1 MFDLH
6 ATTVSGATSSRL
18 LLLLLCLY
26 FFCPF
31 TRLPPSAQWQ
41 RKNKQTK
48 NTFFLCSLAIDLE
61 TLSSSSAA
69 QLGSAAARQLGNSA
83 AIAYFIFFRY
93 LFFLSLL
100 LPRAFCTA
108 RSGKDL
114 RNIDRYCPR
123 LNLDSCERGKQKAKP
138 LGGKLRGT
146 ERVETILKYAIECVY
161 IFIYKFIYIHS
172 YLSAKINAVFM
183 EIFVAFRNLISSTI

>member
-1 MFDLH
+1 MCLTCMQRLSVAPLAVAFFFFFF
-6 ATTVSGATSSRL
+6 ASTSFAPSPAFLFPR
-18 LLLLLCLY
+18 CS
-26 FFCPF
+26 
-31 TRLPPSAQWQ
+31 PSAQWQ

-69 QLGSAAARQLGNSA
+69 QLGSAAARQQLPTS
-83 AIAYFIFFRY
+83 FFFRY

-123 LNLDSCERGKQKAKP
+123 LNLDSCERGKQKAQS
-138 LGGKLRGT
+138 LEGKLRGT
-146 ERVETILKYAIECVY
+146 ERVETILKYAIEYTRV
-161 IFIYKFIYIHS
+161 
-172 YLSAKINAVFM
+172 V
-183 EIFVAFRNLISSTI
+183 